1 MELVYLWVEDYK
13 NISKQGFDFS
23 PRFECEYD
31 EEKNELTINENK
43 DYVSIFPDNINITAI
58 VGENGSGKTNIVKC
72 LGNNFSINKKI
83 VFFSNGTIF
92 TNFSLDFVNNK
103 THYKIEKADDNLSNL
118 IFLNKNFFNEFTNN
132 SIFSSLYLENNNLYL
147 KYFDFDKN
155 KLILNINSF
164 YKKITQEILLKNYR
178 TEFFNP
184 TKINI
189 KFNNLCKEYVGLQ
202 KEGGNN
208 SLKDSIYRY
217 KVYLKSFEIAETIKN
232 IKALHTK
239 EMKKFFKS
247 SEEDILAYDYENDK
261 DNNIKISLLVDKDE
275 NIYNFLDK
283 YFLDKEIELLINKE
297 FLFEEA
303 KKLEFLMEE
312 KDIEIFFYLN
322 RIGFLDYDF
331 FDGKKSF
338 SSLSS
343 GEKSFFSD
351 TVILSKEIKDFLK
364 YKDDKNSLILILDEP
379 ETTFHPQ
386 WQKKYIDYL
395 ISLINKNFTGNA
407 HIILT
412 SHSPFILSDLPKGN
426 VIFLDKFDDETIK
439 KYPKLKVQGLEN
451 GNCINVSQHIE
462 LKQTFGANIHTMLSH
477 GFFMKDGLMG
487 EFAKDKIS
495 QILFLL
501 SNKIGPINIPTEQIK
516 PIIEIIGEDFLREKL
531 LKMYYEKFPP
541 SKEERIKELKEELE
555 RLENDK
561 SKI

>member
-1 MELVYLWVEDYK
+1 MKEKIVLIGGGIFKEVSDDQEPIFLSAIEIEMNEPENSTATHQRINAIDIKVFDEIIKNNNEELEYIGSPQLLNFKFFEEKLLNKFDKSIVDLLKDEIKLIDSK
-13 NISKQGFDFS
+13 NIT
-23 PRFECEYD
+23 P
-31 EEKNELTINENK
+31 
-43 DYVSIFPDNINITAI
+43 
-58 VGENGSGKTNIVKC
+58 
-72 LGNNFSINKKI
+72 
-83 VFFSNGTIF
+83 
-92 TNFSLDFVNNK
+92 
-103 THYKIEKADDNLSNL
+103 
-118 IFLNKNFFNEFTNN
+118 
-132 SIFSSLYLENNNLYL
+132 
-147 KYFDFDKN
+147 
-155 KLILNINSF
+155 
-164 YKKITQEILLKNYR
+164 
-178 TEFFNP
+178 
-184 TKINI
+184 
-189 KFNNLCKEYVGLQ
+189 
-202 KEGGNN
+202 
-208 SLKDSIYRY
+208 
-217 KVYLKSFEIAETIKN
+217 FEIVEN

-322 RIGFLDYDF
+322 RIGFLDCDF

-412 SHSPFILSDLPKGN
+412 SHSPFIHQLKGH
-426 VIFLDKFDDETIK
+426 EMHQ
-439 KYPKLKVQGLEN
+439 P
-451 GNCINVSQHIE
+451 
-462 LKQTFGANIHTMLSH
+462 
-477 GFFMKDGLMG
+477 
-487 EFAKDKIS
+487 
-495 QILFLL
+495 
-501 SNKIGPINIPTEQIK
+501 
-516 PIIEIIGEDFLREKL
+516 
-531 LKMYYEKFPP
+531 
-541 SKEERIKELKEELE
+541 
-555 RLENDK
+555 
-561 SKI
+561 

>member
-1 MELVYLWVEDYK
+1 
-13 NISKQGFDFS
+13 
-23 PRFECEYD
+23 
-31 EEKNELTINENK
+31 
-43 DYVSIFPDNINITAI
+43 
-58 VGENGSGKTNIVKC
+58 
-72 LGNNFSINKKI
+72 
-83 VFFSNGTIF
+83 
-92 TNFSLDFVNNK
+92 
-103 THYKIEKADDNLSNL
+103 
-118 IFLNKNFFNEFTNN
+118 
-132 SIFSSLYLENNNLYL
+132 
-147 KYFDFDKN
+147 
-155 KLILNINSF
+155 
-164 YKKITQEILLKNYR
+164 
-178 TEFFNP
+178 
-184 TKINI
+184 
-189 KFNNLCKEYVGLQ
+189 
-202 KEGGNN
+202 
-208 SLKDSIYRY
+208 
-217 KVYLKSFEIAETIKN
+217 
-232 IKALHTK
+232 
-239 EMKKFFKS
+239 
-247 SEEDILAYDYENDK
+247 
-261 DNNIKISLLVDKDE
+261 
-275 NIYNFLDK
+275 
-283 YFLDKEIELLINKE
+283 
-297 FLFEEA
+297 
-303 KKLEFLMEE
+303 
-312 KDIEIFFYLN
+312 
-322 RIGFLDYDF
+322 LDYDF